1 MLLKTNKKS
10 PIQYLNP
17 GALSA
22 EKWAHGDGRTKKSE
36 QEPRDRSGWRLIPPL
51 PPRGPTAE
59 GCGRGAGGPEAC
71 PVGAGS
77 WTELGGALPFPD
89 DPICPAGVSRAS
101 HCLGKRA
108 GRGGGEGKR

>member
-71 PVGAGS
+71 LNNSDLLLSVP
-77 WTELGGALPFPD
+77 L
-89 DPICPAGVSRAS
+89 S
-101 HCLGKRA
+101 HSYIIIDTFQETSVLSKKTRILCF
-108 GRGGGEGKR
+108 